1 MSSSDAKAASAPTL
15 TMPTVDAAAIEAA
28 LTTALA
34 TAEAAGAAD
43 AATAFLDAV
52 PSSVGLGTEAV
63 TKALGSTLSGSD
75 KKQAVARQVALR
87 IVSGAV
93 SKWGA
98 PVIPYVESYLSSI
111 LILLSDKAGKAV
123 QIPAEEAATGIVGAL
138 NPVGKRAIALPHLIA
153 SLNPNLKWQTQ
164 AGALKLVCQ
173 LAKDAPQEIGS
184 CMPDLVPAVSPY
196 MCESKAAVADNS
208 KAAMQ
213 EMCTS
218 IDNTDI
224 QPLVP
229 SLISALE
236 KPDEVEDCIYRLAAT
251 TFVAQVEC
259 NALAITVPL
268 LKRAFQTRTTALKRV
283 AAKIVANMAKL
294 VERPSD
300 IAPFM
305 PTLKPALDRS
315 AEEISDP
322 EAREVCADA
331 AEVLD
336 AASRG
341 EGMAP
346 EPPRAQKPL
355 VLKEFEEAIPS
366 ASTLG
371 VQGTVLSDFITRQCC
386 VLIDNVAT
394 DEAEW
399 KMVVEPA
406 LAPFTDSAADA
417 TKVMHARCLK
427 FVTVEEEEEE
437 EEDAEEL
444 CRCRF
449 SLAYGAKVLLN
460 NTEVRLK
467 RGFRYGL
474 LGENQSGKTTL
485 LRAIA
490 NDQVEGF
497 PPPSEVRTVFVEAD
511 ILGELSHLNI
521 VDYVFADES
530 IRECNIPRERIESV
544 LKSVGFTN
552 LMIEGAVSYLSGGWR
567 MKLAL
572 ARAMLQ
578 DADILLLDE
587 PTNHLDVVNVKWV
600 EDYLNG
606 LKDVTSIIVS
616 HDSGLLE
623 RVCTHIIQIEN
634 LKLKQFKGNL
644 TEFVKKVP
652 KAKSFFELKA
662 SKMKFTFPPPGN
674 LEGITSKGKAI
685 IKMDDVTF
693 TYPSAN
699 RPQVA
704 GVTIRCSLGS
714 RVACLG
720 PNGAGKSTIIKLLT
734 GELEAD
740 SGKVWKHPNCRIG
753 YIAQHA
759 FHHIEN
765 HLEKTPNEY
774 IRWRYAYGEDR
785 EALQKTTMQVSDE
798 ELKKMKQ
805 PILHV
810 WVTDDTKEHR
820 EKLVIDKLTGQRR
833 TVKGTKDDYEYEIK
847 WEGKPQTFTAWQSR
861 EKLEGMGWE
870 KAIKAVDEKVASRAS
885 SFAMPLTASN
895 VEKHLVNTGLE
906 REFATHV
913 RLGAL
918 SGGQKV
924 KVALAA
930 AMWNCPHIVILDEP
944 TNYLDREALGA
955 LAEAI
960 KTFEGGVVIISHN
973 AEFTGAVCPEIW
985 NMTPATDTEPAK
997 LNLEGDLEWTKNAE
1011 KEKIEVKQIDEVT
1024 DAFGN
1029 TVKVKAKKTK
1039 KGMSRQ
1045 EKKKLERKR
1054 AAQKAAGEYYEGIN
1068 GTDDEDE
1075 V

>member
-1 MSSSDAKAASAPTL
+1 MASNTFELSVPT
-15 TMPTVDAAAIEAA
+15 IEQPAVQAA
-28 LTTALA
+28 LSKALA
-34 TAEAAGAAD
+34 SDLSGATSAACAFVESLSSPAVLGAD
-43 AATAFLDAV
+43 V
-52 PSSVGLGTEAV
+52 VKG
-63 TKALGSTLSGSD
+63 KLGSLFAGSD
-75 KKQAVARQVALR
+75 KKQAAARLVGMR
-87 IVSGAV
+87 IVTEAV
-93 SKWGA
+93 KKHKA
-98 PVIPYVESYLSSI
+98 AALPHVERYLTSF
-111 LILLSDKAGKAV
+111 LVLMADKAGKAV
-123 QIPAEEAATGIVGAL
+123 QTAATEAAEIIVDAL
-138 NPVGKRAIALPHLIA
+138 NPVAKRAIALPQLIA
-153 SLNPNLKWQTQ
+153 GLDSNQKWQTQ
-164 AGALKLVCQ
+164 AGALSLV
-173 LAKDAPQEIGS
+173 LKIAKEAPQEIGS
-184 CMPDLVPAVSPY
+184 CMPELVPAVSPY
-196 MCESKAAVADNS
+196 MCESRAVVATNS

-213 EMCTS
+213 EMCAS
-218 IDNTDI
+218 IDNSDV

-236 KPDEVEDCIYRLAAT
+236 KPVEVESAIHKLAAT

-268 LKRAFQTRTTALKRV
+268 LKRAFQSRNTALKRV
-283 AAKIVANMAKL
+283 SAKIVANMAKL

-305 PTLKPALDRS
+305 PSLKPALVRCSD
-315 AEEISDP
+315 EISDP
-322 EAREVCADA
+322 EARSVCADA
-331 AEVLD
+331 VEIVD

-341 EGMAP
+341 EGMQP
-346 EPPRAQKPL
+346 EPPRAEKDL
-355 VLKEFEEAIPS
+355 VLKALYDVVPNVESSGA
-366 ASTLG
+366 AG
-371 VQGTVLSDFITRQCC
+371 VAVIDYIARQFC
-386 VLIDNVAT
+386 VLIDNHSV
-394 DEAEW
+394 DENEW
-399 KMVVEPA
+399 KMCSAQPISVVCGDAEA
-406 LAPFTDSAADA
+406 LAKAMFT
-417 TKVMHARCLK
+417 RCAK
-427 FVTVEEEEEE
+427 FVRVEEEEEE
-437 EEDAEEL
+437 DVDAEEL
-444 CRCRF
+444 CRCKF
-449 SLAYGAKVLLN
+449 SLAYGSKVLLN
-460 NTEVRLK
+460 NTELKLK

-474 LGENQSGKTTL
+474 LGANESGKTTL
-485 LRAIA
+485 MRAIA
-490 NDQVEGF
+490 NGQVEGF

-511 ILGELSHLNI
+511 ILGELSHLNVI
-521 VDYVFADES
+521 DYVFADEA
-530 IRECNIPRERIESV
+530 IRNYDVPRDKIEAV
-544 LKSVGFTN
+544 LKSVGFTT
-552 LMIEGAVSYLSGGWR
+552 LMLEGSVSYLSGGWR

-578 DADILLLDE
+578 DADILLMDE

-600 EDYLNG
+600 EDYLNN

-634 LKLKQFKGNL
+634 LKLKLHKGNL
-644 TEFVKKVP
+644 SEFVKKVP
-652 KAKSFFELKA
+652 KAKSYFELKA
-662 SKMKFTFPPPGN
+662 SKLKFKFPPPGN

-704 GVTIRCSLGS
+704 GITIRCSLAS

-734 GELEAD
+734 GELESD
-740 SGKVWKHPNCRIG
+740 SGKVWKHPNCRVG

-785 EALQKTTMQVSDE
+785 EALQKTTMQVSEE
-798 ELKKMKQ
+798 ELKLMKE
-805 PILHV
+805 PIQHI
-810 WVTDDTKEHR
+810 WFTDDGTKEHR
-820 EKLVIDKLTGQRR
+820 EKLKIDRLTGQRR
-833 TVKGTKDDYEYEIK
+833 VAKGTKDSYEYEIK
-847 WEGKPQTFTAWQSR
+847 WEGKPSTFTAWLPQD
-861 EKLEGMGWE
+861 KLESMGWG
-870 KAIKAVDEKVASRAS
+870 KGLKAVDEKVASRAS

-895 VEKHLVNTGLE
+895 VERHLENIGLD
-906 REFATHV
+906 REFGTHC

-930 AMWNCPHIVILDEP
+930 AMWNCPHLVILDEP
-944 TNYLDREALGA
+944 TNYLDRESLGA
-955 LAEAI
+955 LTAAI
-960 KTFEGGVVIISHN
+960 QEFEGGVVIISHN

-985 NMTPATDTEPAK
+985 NLTPATETEPAK

-1011 KEKIEVKQIDEVT
+1011 KDKIEIKQIDEVT

-1039 KGMSRQ
+1039 KTMSRQ

-1068 GTDDEDE
+1068 GTDDEMDL
-1075 V
+1075 